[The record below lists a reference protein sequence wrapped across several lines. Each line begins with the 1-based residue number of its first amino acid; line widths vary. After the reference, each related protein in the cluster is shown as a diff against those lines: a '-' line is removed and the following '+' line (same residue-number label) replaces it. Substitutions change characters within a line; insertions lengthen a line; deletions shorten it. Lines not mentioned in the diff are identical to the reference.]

1 MDRLSTGMLPLK
13 DILDHV
19 LHSQGLDKRIQQENA
34 VILWEEIVGP
44 RIAKAS
50 KALRID
56 RGELL
61 IQVKSSSWKQ
71 QIQMLKPD
79 IIKKLNTH
87 LGEKTVKAIRFI

>member
-1 MDRLSTGMLPLK
+1 MDRFSRGMLPLK

-19 LHSQGLDKRIQQENA
+19 LHSQGLDKRIQEENA
-34 VILWEEIVGP
+34 VVLWEEIVGP

-61 IQVKSSSWKQ
+61 IEVTSSSWKH

-79 IIKKLNTH
+79 IIKKLNTR
-87 LGEKTVKAIRFI
+87 LGANTVKTIRFV